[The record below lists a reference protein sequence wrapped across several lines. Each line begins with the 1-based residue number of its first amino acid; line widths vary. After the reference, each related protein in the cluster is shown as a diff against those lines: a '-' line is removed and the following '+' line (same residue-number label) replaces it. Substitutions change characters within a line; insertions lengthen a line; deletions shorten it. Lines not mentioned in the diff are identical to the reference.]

1 MLAAP
6 QFMVTGNRF
15 DTTVATNRD
24 FVRYREQSVCRRRFG
39 RRPLL
44 IGNPRGAPMTIQA
57 AKTQAV
63 ALPSRP
69 SLRIHLAMAAL
80 AAALLAAPNLAHA
93 QGVIGG
99 MERGAHQGSREGNRA
114 AGPIGGAVGGAI
126 GAGVG
131 GVVGGVKGVL
141 GIPDRGPYRGKRCRG
156 YYDRHHHFHCYRR
169 R

>member
-1 MLAAP
+1 MRIRTA
-6 QFMVTGNRF
+6 Q
-15 DTTVATNRD
+15 
-24 FVRYREQSVCRRRFG
+24 
-39 RRPLL
+39 
-44 IGNPRGAPMTIQA
+44 
-57 AKTQAV
+57 TQAV
-63 ALPSRP
+63 ALPARP
-69 SLRIHLAMAAL
+69 SMRLHLAMTAL

-169 R
+169 

>member
-1 MLAAP
+1 MK
-6 QFMVTGNRF
+6 
-15 DTTVATNRD
+15 
-24 FVRYREQSVCRRRFG
+24 
-39 RRPLL
+39 
-44 IGNPRGAPMTIQA
+44 IQA
-57 AKTQAV
+57 VKTQAV
-63 ALPSRP
+63 ALQSRP
-69 SLRIHLAMAAL
+69 SFRPYLAMAAL
-80 AAALLAAPNLAHA
+80 AAALLATPNLAHA

-156 YYDRHHHFHCYRR
+156 YYDRHHHFQCYRR

>member
-1 MLAAP
+1 M
-6 QFMVTGNRF
+6 N
-15 DTTVATNRD
+15 
-24 FVRYREQSVCRRRFG
+24 
-39 RRPLL
+39 
-44 IGNPRGAPMTIQA
+44 IQA
-57 AKTQAV
+57 VKTQAA

-69 SLRIHLAMAAL
+69 SLRLHLAMAAL
-80 AAALLAAPNLAHA
+80 VAALLAVPNLAHA

-169 R
+169 